1 MWCASNAG
9 IADVTPHGLEHAAYL
24 ARRNLA
30 DHPITAPSY
39 SAHRSAVAKQ
49 LGLGERP
56 RAIVRISDHEF
67 DPNADTGS
75 S

>member
-1 MWCASNAG
+1 MRVSQR
-9 IADVTPHGLEHAAYL
+9 TPHGLEHAAYL
-24 ARRNLA
+24 ARGNLA
-30 DHPITAPSY
+30 DHRITAPSY
-39 SAHRSAVAKQ
+39 SAHRSAVTKQ